1 MNTKIRYD
9 LDSLELANGDFGYPI
24 TEKEVR
30 KVNRMLELMENVR
43 SRHMCPTEGDCVEFV
58 SRSGDYFGK
67 AHIERITGKYADIC
81 LIPETVFCFDDM
93 GKAAY
98 DTTGSPWT
106 QVNIRNMK
114 PAGTKIR
121 IFRTWGFGKR
131 SSTGSLRFDA
141 PVRKWEYR
149 EPNPL
154 YDGYTTRN
162 WFRYHIMKHRD
173 RERTG
178 EYTFRSDSFTLYSR
192 SELDELAAILK
203 GRLYKGI
210 LPDSLVLWG
219 YRMDIKEISRE
230 QWNGMGHVTLVKCVL
245 ETGRTHQIRV
255 HMASIG
261 HPLLGDEVY
270 SNRKS
275 PFKLQGQTLHAKT
288 LGFVHPRTGKEMFFT
303 SELPEDMTRLLDKW
317 RTYISNRE
325 E

>member
-30 KVNRMLELMENVR
+30 KVNRMLELI
-43 SRHMCPTEGDCVEFV
+43 SRQMCPTEGDSVEFV
-58 SRSGDYFGK
+58 TRSGDYFGK

-114 PAGTKIR
+114 PAGTEIR

-131 SSTGSLRFDA
+131 SNTGSLRFDA

-178 EYTFRSDSFTLYSR
+178 EYTFRSDSF
-192 SELDELAAILK
+192 
-203 GRLYKGI
+203 
-210 LPDSLVLWG
+210 
-219 YRMDIKEISRE
+219 DIKEISRE
-230 QWNGMGHVTLVKCVL
+230 QWNGMGQH
-245 ETGRTHQIRV
+245 GQIRMKFMGYGPV
-255 HMASIG
+255 RIHTDNEN
-261 HPLLGDEVY
+261 HTVTVY
-270 SNRKS
+270 RINDS
-275 PFKLQGQTLHAKT
+275 L
-288 LGFVHPRTGKEMFFT
+288 
-303 SELPEDMTRLLDKW
+303 
-317 RTYISNRE
+317 
-325 E
+325 

>member
-121 IFRTWGFGKR
+121 IFRTWGIREAQQYGQ
-131 SSTGSLRFDA
+131 SQ
-141 PVRKWEYR
+141 VRCSGQEM
-149 EPNPL
+149 
-154 YDGYTTRN
+154 G
-162 WFRYHIMKHRD
+162 IQ
-173 RERTG
+173 RT
-178 EYTFRSDSFTLYSR
+178 ES
-192 SELDELAAILK
+192 
-203 GRLYKGI
+203 
-210 LPDSLVLWG
+210 V
-219 YRMDIKEISRE
+219 
-230 QWNGMGHVTLVKCVL
+230 V
-245 ETGRTHQIRV
+245 
-255 HMASIG
+255 
-261 HPLLGDEVY
+261 
-270 SNRKS
+270 
-275 PFKLQGQTLHAKT
+275 
-288 LGFVHPRTGKEMFFT
+288 
-303 SELPEDMTRLLDKW
+303 
-317 RTYISNRE
+317 
-325 E
+325 

>member
-43 SRHMCPTEGDCVEFV
+43 SRQMCPTEGDCVEFV

-114 PAGTKIR
+114 PVGTEIR

-131 SSTGSLRFDA
+131 SKRAVSGLMLRSGNGNTENRIRCMTVTPPVTGS
-141 PVRKWEYR
+141 
-149 EPNPL
+149 
-154 YDGYTTRN
+154 
-162 WFRYHIMKHRD
+162 
-173 RERTG
+173 
-178 EYTFRSDSFTLYSR
+178 
-192 SELDELAAILK
+192 AI
-203 GRLYKGI
+203 
-210 LPDSLVLWG
+210 
-219 YRMDIKEISRE
+219 IS
-230 QWNGMGHVTLVKCVL
+230 
-245 ETGRTHQIRV
+245 
-255 HMASIG
+255 
-261 HPLLGDEVY
+261 
-270 SNRKS
+270 
-275 PFKLQGQTLHAKT
+275 
-288 LGFVHPRTGKEMFFT
+288 
-303 SELPEDMTRLLDKW
+303 
-317 RTYISNRE
+317 
-325 E
+325 

>member
-30 KVNRMLELMENVR
+30 KVNRMLELIENVR
-43 SRHMCPTEGDCVEFV
+43 SRQMCPTEGDCVEFV

-114 PAGTKIR
+114 PAGTEIR

-141 PVRKWEYR
+141 RSGNGNTENRIRCMTVTPPVTGSAIIS
-149 EPNPL
+149 L
-154 YDGYTTRN
+154 
-162 WFRYHIMKHRD
+162 KHRD

-192 SELDELAAILK
+192 
-203 GRLYKGI
+203 
-210 LPDSLVLWG
+210 
-219 YRMDIKEISRE
+219 
-230 QWNGMGHVTLVKCVL
+230 
-245 ETGRTHQIRV
+245 
-255 HMASIG
+255 
-261 HPLLGDEVY
+261 
-270 SNRKS
+270 
-275 PFKLQGQTLHAKT
+275 
-288 LGFVHPRTGKEMFFT
+288 
-303 SELPEDMTRLLDKW
+303 
-317 RTYISNRE
+317 
-325 E
+325 

>member
-43 SRHMCPTEGDCVEFV
+43 NRQMCPTEGDCVEFV

-114 PAGTKIR
+114 PAGTEIR

-131 SSTGSLRFDA
+131 SNTGSLRFDA

-162 WFRYHIMKHRD
+162 WQSRLVTVKRPSSVSLPHSSPSKVAFSMVIACTTFLPKS
-173 RERTG
+173 TG
-178 EYTFRSDSFTLYSR
+178 PASCIVAVLPSSFTNVS
-192 SELDELAAILK
+192 
-203 GRLYKGI
+203 
-210 LPDSLVLWG
+210 V
-219 YRMDIKEISRE
+219 
-230 QWNGMGHVTLVKCVL
+230 
-245 ETGRTHQIRV
+245 
-255 HMASIG
+255 
-261 HPLLGDEVY
+261 
-270 SNRKS
+270 
-275 PFKLQGQTLHAKT
+275 
-288 LGFVHPRTGKEMFFT
+288 
-303 SELPEDMTRLLDKW
+303 
-317 RTYISNRE
+317 
-325 E
+325 

>member
-9 LDSLELANGDFGYPI
+9 LDSLELANGDFGYLI

-43 SRHMCPTEGDCVEFV
+43 SRQMCPTEGDCVEFV

-98 DTTGSPWT
+98 DTAGSPWT

-114 PAGTKIR
+114 PAGSEIR

-131 SSTGSLRFDA
+131 SNTGSLRFDA

-162 WFRYHIMKHRD
+162 
-173 RERTG
+173 
-178 EYTFRSDSFTLYSR
+178 
-192 SELDELAAILK
+192 
-203 GRLYKGI
+203 
-210 LPDSLVLWG
+210 
-219 YRMDIKEISRE
+219 
-230 QWNGMGHVTLVKCVL
+230 
-245 ETGRTHQIRV
+245 
-255 HMASIG
+255 
-261 HPLLGDEVY
+261 
-270 SNRKS
+270 
-275 PFKLQGQTLHAKT
+275 
-288 LGFVHPRTGKEMFFT
+288 
-303 SELPEDMTRLLDKW
+303 
-317 RTYISNRE
+317 
-325 E
+325 